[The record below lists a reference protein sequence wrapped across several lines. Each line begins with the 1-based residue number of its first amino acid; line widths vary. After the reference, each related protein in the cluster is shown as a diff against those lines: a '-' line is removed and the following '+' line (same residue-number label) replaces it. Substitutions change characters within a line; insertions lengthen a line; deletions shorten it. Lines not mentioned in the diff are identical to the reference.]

1 VRYLEFDEALAKCH
15 SAVIADVLDRIGCRE
30 QCLAANV
37 RPLLPDM
44 RVWGEAVTA
53 RFEAVERVADRPF
66 ELEMAL
72 TDSLRDGQVVVSHCN
87 TARLSA
93 AWGGLLTAAAKSRG
107 ARGVVTDG
115 GVRDY
120 AEITAQRFPAFC
132 AGLTPYDSLGRMD
145 VAAINVPIV
154 CGGVAVRPGDLIFGD
169 VDGVIVVPASTA
181 ERVVTMALEKID
193 GEARVR
199 ERLRAG
205 AGVTDIY
212 SEYGIL

>member
-1 VRYLEFDEALAKCH
+1 VRYLQFDEALSKCH
-15 SAVIADVLDRIGCRE
+15 SAVIADVLDRLDRRA
-30 QCLAANV
+30 QCMQPHV
-37 RPLLPDM
+37 RPLLSSM

-53 RFEAVERVADRPF
+53 RFDAVESVPDRPF

-72 TDSLRDGQVVVSHCN
+72 TDTLREGQVIVTQCN
-87 TARLSA
+87 TKRLSA
-93 AWGGLLTAAAKSRG
+93 AWGGLLTAAARSRG

-120 AEITAQRFPAFC
+120 AEITEQGFATFC

-145 VAAINVPIV
+145 VVAIDVPIV
-154 CGGVAVRPGDLIFGD
+154 CGGIAVEPGDLIFGD
-169 VDGVIVVPASTA
+169 ADGIVVVPAAIS
-181 ERVVTMALEKID
+181 ERVIAMALDKIA

-205 AGVTDIY
+205 ESVAGIY
-212 SEYGIL
+212 RQYGVL

>member
-1 VRYLEFDEALAKCH
+1 MRYVPFDAALSKCH
-15 SAVIADVLDRIGCRE
+15 SAVIADVLDRLDRRT
-30 QCLAANV
+30 QCMQPHV
-37 RPLLPDM
+37 RPLHPSM

-53 RFEAVERVADRPF
+53 RFDAVDRVPDRPF

-72 TDSLRDGQVVVSHCN
+72 TDAVRQGQVIVTQCN
-87 TARLSA
+87 APRLSA
-93 AWGGLLTAAAKSRG
+93 AWGGLLTAAALSRG

-120 AEITAQRFPAFC
+120 AEIAEQGFPTFC

-145 VAAINVPIV
+145 MVAVDVPVV
-154 CGGVAVRPGDLIFGD
+154 CGGIGVEPGDLIVGD
-169 VDGVIVVPASTA
+169 ADGVVVVPASLA
-181 ERVVTMALEKID
+181 EGVIAMALDKIA

-205 AGVTDIY
+205 GSVAGTY
-212 SEYGIL
+212 GEYGIL